1 MFKRYFYH
9 GLIAGI
15 LAALAANIYNQ
26 IYFFATET
34 DFSRVL
40 GVGRIIGLNLLF
52 CFLAA
57 FLEWGL
63 VSWLK
68 KKGEL
73 VFNFLFS
80 ILSFALVILPISIS
94 LPLDL
99 KSPELFPGLAVP
111 MVFFPALAWYTLVPL
126 FRNSEGRSAGGGV
139 KNEK

>member
-1 MFKRYFYH
+1 MFKKYFYH

-26 IYFFATET
+26 IYFFATEA

-40 GVGRIIGLNLLF
+40 GVGRIISLNILL
-52 CFLAA
+52 CLLAA
-57 FLEWGL
+57 FLNWSLEI
-63 VSWLK
+63 WLK

-80 ILSFALVILPISIS
+80 IVSFSLVIIPISIS

-99 KSPELFPGLAVP
+99 KFPELFPGLAVP

-126 FRNSEGRSAGGGV
+126 FR
-139 KNEK
+139 EKQ